1 MRLMKTIYKTY
12 KCRMYPTA
20 SQRVLLGKHFGC
32 ARFVYNHFLGERI
45 EQYKETHKSDNY
57 VAQAKSLTLLK
68 SSDEFSWLKEVNSQT
83 LQYALK
89 CVDAAYVNFFK
100 GNARFPRFKSKRN
113 RNSFAVPQHCSVVGN
128 TVVLPKFKTPI
139 KIKTSREI
147 LGKVNSM
154 TVSRDCDGKYYVSI
168 LTEQEYKPIE
178 KTNSIVGI
186 DLGLK
191 DFVITSDGNKYA
203 SHKFLTKYEKRLKRA
218 QKHLSRKRKGSHS
231 SEKQRR
237 RVAKIHKKVA
247 NSRNDMLH
255 KTSTDLVRKY
265 DVICCEDLN
274 VKNMMKN
281 HKLAKSISDASWG
294 TFITYLQYKCDRE
307 DKQLIKINRWFP
319 SSQTCSKCGH
329 VNKSTKNLSVRMWK
343 CPNCGASHDRDVN
356 AAINILNEGIK
367 MNTSAGTVDYTG
379 GGYVRLLSIRSGCLR
394 SRKPTGL

>member
-1 MRLMKTIYKTY
+1 MKTIYKTY

-20 SQRVLLGKHFGC
+20 PQKELLDRHFGC
-32 ARFVYNHFLGERI
+32 VRFVYNYFLNDRK
-45 EQYKETHKSDNY
+45 EQYKATGKSDNFF
-57 VAQAKSLTLLK
+57 AQEKKLAVLK
-68 SSDEFSWLKEVNSQT
+68 RNENFSWLKEVNSQS
-83 LQYALK
+83 LQYALR
-89 CVDAAYVNFFK
+89 CIDTAYANFFK

-113 RNSFAVPQHCSVVGN
+113 RNSFAVPQHCSVVGG
-128 TVVLPKFKTPI
+128 TIIIPKFKAPI
-139 KIKTSREI
+139 TIKASREI

-168 LTEQEYKPIE
+168 LTEQEYEPIE

-203 SHKFLTKYEKRLKRA
+203 NHKFLSKYEKLLKRA

-237 RVAKIHKKVA
+237 KVASIHKKVA

-255 KTSTDLVRKY
+255 KVSTDLVRKH

-274 VKNMMKN
+274 VKGMMKN

-294 TFITYLQYKCDRE
+294 TFITYLQYKCERE
-307 DKQLIKINRWFP
+307 DKILIKINRYFP

-379 GGYVRLLSIRSGCLR
+379 GGDVRLLSIRSGCLR